1 MFTLSSV
8 SSILDSRTV
17 VLTIFNIPPATV
29 SHKIMGQQIAQAFYQ
44 THSIALWTFVR
55 IRGDSLNLATTTYL
69 GLKPELHIK
78 VAQLIL
84 NEAVSSDN

>member
-44 THSIALWTFVR
+44 THSITLWTFVR

-69 GLKPELHIK
+69 GLKPIIK
-78 VAQLIL
+78 VAQIIL

>member
-44 THSIALWTFVR
+44 THSIALWIFVR
-55 IRGDSLNLATTTYL
+55 IRGDSLNLATFYN
-69 GLKPELHIK
+69 GLKPIIK
-78 VAQLIL
+78 VVQIIL
-84 NEAVSSDN
+84 NDAVSSDN

>member
-29 SHKIMGQQIAQAFYQ
+29 SHKIMGQQIAGLLSQ
-44 THSIALWTFVR
+44 THSINLWIFIVR
-55 IRGDSLNLATTTYL
+55 IRVEWILIWVFIELMPNPTYL
-69 GLKPELHIK
+69 RISK
-78 VAQLIL
+78 VSIRNA
-84 NEAVSSDN
+84 EVSAA